1 MNILYIHTHDSGRYL
16 QPYGHNIAT
25 PHLMALA
32 REGTLFRNAFCAAP
46 TCSPSRSALLTG
58 MAPHSCGM
66 IGLAHRGFQLTDYS
80 NHLVQFLKGKGYETV
95 LCGVQHEAPRAEM
108 IGYHRI
114 LDGQAY
120 HMGKTE
126 KSGEDQDI
134 ANARAVADYLSK
146 APGKPFFLSFGMF
159 STHREYPL
167 PAEDIDPNYVLPPF
181 PLYDCERSRKDMAAY
196 ITSARIADKCVG
208 IVLKALED
216 AGLEE
221 HTLILFTTDHGIA
234 FPKMKCNLYDTGIGV
249 ALILKYHGNPARG
262 KALDALVSH
271 IDIFPTLC
279 DLAGLEK
286 PPWLQGVSM
295 VPILEG
301 EKEEIREGLY
311 AEVTYHAAYEPMRC
325 IRTRRYKLIRYYDE
339 HDDFVP
345 ANIDDSP
352 SKDFLVENGYLEL
365 TRDKEQLFDL
375 YFDPVG
381 RVNLVNHPR
390 YQEVYRD
397 LSYRLDKWMQETHDP
412 LLKGKVEKPRGA
424 IVNKR
429 RCLSPRMEDYEEY

>member
-1 MNILYIHTHDSGRYL
+1 
-16 QPYGHNIAT
+16 
-25 PHLMALA
+25 
-32 REGTLFRNAFCAAP
+32 
-46 TCSPSRSALLTG
+46 

-66 IGLAHRGFQLTDYS
+66 IGLAHRGFHLKDYS
-80 NHLVQFLKGKGYETV
+80 NHLVQFLNGQGYETV

-134 ANARAVADYLSK
+134 ANARAVADYLRHS
-146 APGKPFFLSFGMF
+146 PGKPFFLSFGMF
-159 STHREYPL
+159 STHREYPV
-167 PAEDIDPNYVLPPF
+167 PDEDIDPNYVMPPF
-181 PLYDCERSRKDMAAY
+181 PLYDCEKTRRDMAAY
-196 ITSARIADKCVG
+196 IMSARIADKCVG
-208 IVLKALED
+208 IVQKALED

-221 HTLILFTTDHGIA
+221 ETLILFTTDHGIA

-249 ALILKYHGNPARG
+249 SLILKYPGNPARG
-262 KALDALVSH
+262 KVVDALVSQ
-271 IDIFPTLC
+271 IDLFPTLC

-286 PPWLQGVSM
+286 PSWLQGVSM
-295 VPILEG
+295 VPILKG
-301 EKEEIREGLY
+301 EREEVREELF

-339 HDDFVP
+339 HDGFVP
-345 ANIDDSP
+345 ANIDDSL
-352 SKDFLVENGYLEL
+352 SKDFLIEHGYLEL

-375 YFDPVG
+375 YFDPVE
-381 RVNLVNHPR
+381 RVNLVHHPR

-397 LSYRLDKWMQETHDP
+397 LSNRLDQWMQETHDP
-412 LLKGKVEKPRGA
+412 LLNGKVEKPKGA
-424 IVNKR
+424 IVNKL
-429 RCLSPRMEDYEEY
+429 RCLSPRMEDYE